1 MTILDARAQDRF
13 DGKSPEPRADLPSGH
28 MPGSYCV
35 PATALVLES
44 GKMLSKSDL
53 LPVLTPFLESEIV
66 TSCGS
71 GVSAAVIS
79 LALARA
85 GNWNAALYDGS
96 WSEWAA
102 NSDNPIATA
111 S

>member
-1 MTILDARAQDRF
+1 MSLEGRYNIF
-13 DGKSPEPRADLPSGH
+13 
-28 MPGSYCV
+28 CV
-35 PATALVLES
+35 PATALLSDAGTMKSATELEPILAPFKS
-44 GKMLSKSDL
+44 G
-53 LPVLTPFLESEIV
+53 PVV

-79 LALARA
+79 LALARV

-96 WSEWAA
+96 WSEWASH
-102 NSDNPIATA
+102 SDNPIETA